1 MIDAFCAQII
11 DESTSIYNSDNELLM
26 HHSIMDVAFKSS
38 IKNKPNYF
46 DSVCPEHLN

>member
-1 MIDAFCAQII
+1 MIDAFCTQII
-11 DESTSIYNSDNELLM
+11 DESSSIYNSDNEFLM